1 MNKWRIY
8 LVCLLGALHLSAF
21 AEDEPRR
28 VYLFGVATNFN
39 DSTVYLT
46 DVQHLDSI
54 MLNPDGSLP
63 NYVGYA
69 LQLKVHLEGSLD
81 ERDQTCAVIYSDKK
95 KKLEKRFLAVRKRY
109 STNKEKMVKQVG
121 SDEFRFQKR

>member
-21 AEDEPRR
+21 AKDKPQR

-39 DSTVYLT
+39 DSTVYIT
-46 DVQHLDSI
+46 EVQHLDSI

-69 LQLKVHLEGSLD
+69 LQMKVHLEGEL
-81 ERDQTCAVIYSDKK
+81 EEIDQTCAVIYSDKK
-95 KKLEKRFLAVRKRY
+95 KNLEKRFLAVRKKY
-109 STNKEKMVKQVG
+109 NVNKEKTVKLVG
-121 SDEFRFQKR
+121 SDEFLFQKR

>member
-95 KKLEKRFLAVRKRY
+95 KKLEKRFIKMRKRY
-109 STNKEKMVKQVG
+109 QENKDKILKRIGTDVFTFEK
-121 SDEFRFQKR
+121 R

>member
-21 AEDEPRR
+21 AKDKPQR

-39 DSTVYLT
+39 DSTVYIT
-46 DVQHLDSI
+46 EVQHLDSI

-69 LQLKVHLEGSLD
+69 LQMKVHLEGEL
-81 ERDQTCAVIYSDKK
+81 EEIDQTCAVIYSDKK
-95 KKLEKRFLAVRKRY
+95 KNLEKRFLAVRKKY
-109 STNKEKMVKQVG
+109 NSNKEKTVKLVG
-121 SDEFRFQKR
+121 SDEFLFQKR